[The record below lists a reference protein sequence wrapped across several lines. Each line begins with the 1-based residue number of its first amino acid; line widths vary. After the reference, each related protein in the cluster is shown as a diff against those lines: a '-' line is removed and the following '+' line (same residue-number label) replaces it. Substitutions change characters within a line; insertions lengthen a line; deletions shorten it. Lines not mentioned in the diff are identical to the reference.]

1 MRELAILSFVT
12 LDGVMQSPTS
22 PEEDASGGFAGG
34 GWGAP
39 YWAEVMP
46 RVYEEAMSEPYDLL
60 FGRKTY
66 DVFASHW
73 PNVGGDDPVAARLNG
88 GRKYVATRSGA
99 HPLPWGPSTR
109 ISGDVVGEIERLKAG
124 DGPLIQVHGSV
135 ELIQT
140 LIANDLIDEYRLW
153 TFPVVVGAGKRLFG
167 GGSAP
172 GDLRLVWSGSTAS
185 GVVMSVYRRGG

>member
-46 RVYEEAMSEPYDLL
+46 QVYAEAMSTPYDLL

-66 DVFASHW
+66 DTFASHW
-73 PNVGGDDPVAARLNG
+73 PSVGAEDPVAARLNG
-88 GRKYVATRSGA
+88 AHKYVVTRSDEAG
-99 HPLPWGPSTR
+99 LPWGPATR
-109 ISGDVVGEIERLKAG
+109 ITGDAVGEIERLKRG
-124 DGPLIQVHGSV
+124 DGPLLQVHGST

-140 LIANDLIDEYRLW
+140 LLRHDLIDEFRLW
-153 TFPVVVGAGKRLFG
+153 MFPVVVGDGKRLFG
-167 GGSAP
+167 DGAAP
-172 GDLRLVWSGSTAS
+172 GSLELVRTGSTEN
-185 GVVMSVYRRGG
+185 GVVMSVYRR

>member
-22 PEEDASGGFAGG
+22 ADEDASGGFAGG

-46 RVYEEAMSEPYDLL
+46 QVYAEAMSAPYDLL

-66 DVFASHW
+66 DIFASHW
-73 PNVGGDDPVAARLNG
+73 PHVDADADPVAARLNG
-88 GRKYVATRSGA
+88 AHKYVVTRSSET
-99 HPLPWGPSTR
+99 PLPWGPATR
-109 ISGDVVGEIERLKAG
+109 VTGDVVGEIERLKRG
-124 DGPLIQVHGSV
+124 DGPLLQVHGSA

-140 LIANDLIDEYRLW
+140 LLRHELIDEFRLW
-153 TFPVVVGAGKRLFG
+153 TFPVVVGDGKRLFG
-167 GGSAP
+167 GGAAP
-172 GDLRLVWSGSTAS
+172 ANLTMVRSEETGN
-185 GVVMSVYRRGG
+185 GVVMSVFRC

>member
-22 PEEDASGGFAGG
+22 PEEDASGGFTGG

-46 RVYEEAMSEPYDLL
+46 QVYAEAMSTPYDLL

-66 DVFASHW
+66 DIFASHW
-73 PNVGGDDPVAARLNG
+73 PYVDADADPVAARLNG
-88 GRKYVATRSGA
+88 AHKYVVTRSDET
-99 HPLPWGPSTR
+99 PVPWGPATR
-109 ISGDVVGEIERLKAG
+109 ITGDAVGEIEQLKRG
-124 DGPLIQVHGSV
+124 DGPLLQVHGST

-140 LIANDLIDEYRLW
+140 LLRHDLIDEFRLW
-153 TFPVVVGAGKRLFG
+153 TFPVVVGDGKRLIG
-167 GGSAP
+167 DGAAP
-172 GDLRLVWSGSTAS
+172 ANLKLVRTGSTEN
-185 GVVMSVYRRGG
+185 GVLMSVYRR